1 VKVKALNVQFNAF
14 FYFYLMKNTFKN
26 FEEYFLLFPEETQQ
40 KLENLREFIHSL
52 HYDLDE
58 YIGYQMP
65 AFSYKEKPLIYF
77 AAYKNHIGFYPLPE
91 AIRHFEN
98 DFEERKYKFSKGAV
112 QFPIKED
119 LPLDLIKTMIEFRMV
134 EIDQKKS

>member
-1 VKVKALNVQFNAF
+1 
-14 FYFYLMKNTFKN
+14 MKNTFKN

-40 KLENLREFIHSL
+40 KLENLREFTHSL

-77 AAYKNHIGFYPLPE
+77 AAYKNHLGFYPLPE

-119 LPLDLIKTMIEFRMV
+119 LPLDLIKTMVEFRMV